1 MLAPW
6 SKIEA
11 EQLADLA
18 LRAATQLFRAI
29 DGQLNSDVDPASRL
43 IDAVLRFAQDGEA
56 ARDVIVMDVLAGD
69 SDGARSH
76 EELVAALKQKAAGWR
91 QSLVTEERDGMLALR
106 DFCVGLHDRLLIEL
120 AEWHQAAA

>member
-56 ARDVIVMDVLAGD
+56 ARDVIVMDVLGED
-69 SDGARSH
+69 DGGRNH
-76 EELVAALKQKAAGWR
+76 EELVAALKQKAEGWS
-91 QSLVTEERDGMLALR
+91 QALVTEERDGMLALR
-106 DFCVGLHDRLLIEL
+106 DFCVGLHDRLLLEL
-120 AEWHQAAA
+120 EKWHQAAA